1 VRGAKAFDRSRIEQL
16 TGGAEGIA
24 EVLAGLESAVRGD
37 IDELHS
43 ALARGELAAVRSA
56 AHRIK
61 GAALS
66 IGSQRLAATAARVEE
81 ATKRDV
87 VEAQDAV
94 EALLEELNRV
104 LEAAR
109 G

>member
-1 VRGAKAFDRSRIEQL
+1 VRG
-16 TGGAEGIA
+16 
-24 EVLAGLESAVRGD
+24 
-37 IDELHS
+37 
-43 ALARGELAAVRSA
+43 A

-66 IGSQRLAATAARVEE
+66 IGSQRLAATAARVED
-81 ATKRDV
+81 APKRDV

-94 EALLEELNRV
+94 EALLEELNRL

-109 G
+109 S